1 MNSDSNQTWVPKKQ
15 RVITPTVIQMEAVE
29 CGAAALSIILG
40 YYGRFVPL
48 EQLRLDCGVS
58 RDGSK
63 ASSIVVAATN
73 YGLHAQGFRYEL
85 EQLGEVKAPFIVF
98 WNFNH
103 FLVVEGFSHDKVF
116 LNDPATGPRTVSLY
130 EFDQSYTGIVLTF
143 EPTKAFTPAGRP
155 PSIIHA
161 FKKRLVNN
169 YDSVLFLILIGL
181 ILVIPGL
188 LIPTFTKIYI
198 DNYLVGGMSNWLKPI
213 ILGLIITGITKTVL
227 TWTQN
232 YYLARFETKLDLRD
246 SSKYFWHILHLP
258 MSFFSQ
264 RGTGDLSNRIL
275 LNSKI
280 ATSLARDV
288 SRTFLNMFVASF
300 YLILMALYT
309 PTLTFFTLIIAV
321 VNFIILKKIIK
332 IQKDRSLQIGI
343 TKGQF
348 QSAAYNGLDA
358 IETLK
363 ASGRENDYFNKLM
376 GLQVKII
383 NADQELQDQVIYIKT
398 APLLLN
404 GINTAIILGL
414 GSIFIIKGYL
424 SIGMLMAFQS
434 LSDGFLMP
442 INDLVSIT
450 GVIQGL
456 SGDMAKVDDVM
467 QAESLPKEA
476 ALIEKTQAH
485 KFEGYLSLEKVSFG
499 YNVTQKPLIQAFSL
513 AIKPG
518 QRIALIGGS
527 GSGKSTLAKLISR
540 LYTPWQ
546 GVIKIDDQPIKDIP
560 MSEYAGSVSL
570 VDQEIRLFKGSIADN
585 ITMWDS
591 SITEQ
596 DMIQSAKDACI
607 HEVITQRDN
616 GYNTEVSERGANFS
630 GGQRQRI
637 EIARALAKNPR
648 VLIMDEAT
656 SALDPITEEIISNN
670 IRQRGCTCI
679 IIAHRLSTIRDC
691 DEIIVLDKGE
701 VVERGTHNEL
711 INRSGHYSQLI
722 QMEAN
727 S

>member
-1 MNSDSNQTWVPKKQ
+1 MNSDTNQTWTPKKQ

-29 CGAAALSIILG
+29 CGAAALAIILG
-40 YYGRFVPL
+40 YYGRFVAL

-63 ASSIVVAATN
+63 ASSIVIAATN
-73 YGLHAQGFRYEL
+73 YGLNAQGFRYEL
-85 EQLGEVKAPFIVF
+85 EQLNEVKVPFIVF

-103 FLVVEGFSHDKVF
+103 FLVVEGFSKDKVF
-116 LNDPATGPRTVSLY
+116 LNDPATGPRSVSLD

-143 EPTKAFTPAGRP
+143 EPTKAFTPQGKP
-155 PSIIHA
+155 PSIIHS
-161 FKKRLVNN
+161 FKKRLANN
-169 YDSVLFLILIGL
+169 YDSILFLILIGV

-188 LIPTFTKIYI
+188 LIPTFTKMYI
-198 DNYLVGGMSNWLKPI
+198 DNYLVGGMHNWLKPI
-213 ILGLIITGITKTVL
+213 ILGLVITGVTKGVL

-246 SSKYFWHILHLP
+246 SARYFWHILHLP

-280 ATSLARDV
+280 ATSIARDV
-288 SRTFLNMFVASF
+288 SRTFLNLFVASF
-300 YLILMALYT
+300 YLILMVLYT
-309 PTLTFFTLIIAV
+309 PTLTLFTVIIAV
-321 VNFIILKKIIK
+321 LNFIILKRIIK
-332 IQKDRSLQIGI
+332 IQQAQSLQSGI

-348 QSAAYNGLDA
+348 QSAAYNGLDG

-383 NADQELQDQVIYIKT
+383 NSDQALQDQVIYIKT
-398 APLLLN
+398 APMLLN

-414 GSIFIIKGYL
+414 GSIFIIKGSL

-434 LSDGFLMP
+434 LADGFLLP

-467 QAESLPKEA
+467 QAKSLPKDA
-476 ALIEKTQAH
+476 ALIEKNEPH
-485 KFEGYLSLEKVSFG
+485 KFEGYLTLEKISFG
-499 YNVTQKPLIQAFSL
+499 YNVTQKPLIENFSL
-513 AIKPG
+513 TIKPG

-546 GVIKIDDQPIKDIP
+546 GVITIDDQPVKDIP
-560 MSEYAGSVSL
+560 MIEYAGSVSL

-585 ITMWDS
+585 ITMWDPS
-591 SITEQ
+591 VTEK

-616 GYNTEVSERGANFS
+616 GYNGEVSEHGSNFS

-656 SALDPITEEIISNN
+656 SALDPLTEEIISNN
-670 IRQRGCTCI
+670 IRQRGCSCI

-701 VVERGTHNEL
+701 VVERGTHTEL

>member
-1 MNSDSNQTWVPKKQ
+1 MDSETNPTWAPKKQ
-15 RVITPTVIQMEAVE
+15 RVTTPTVIQMEAVE
-29 CGAAALSIILG
+29 CGAAALAIILG

-63 ASSIVVAATN
+63 ASSIVIAAQN
-73 YGLHAQGFRYEL
+73 YGLKAQGFRYEL
-85 EQLGEVKAPFIVF
+85 EQLAEVKVPFIVF

-103 FLVVEGFSHDKVF
+103 FLVVEGFSKDQVF
-116 LNDPATGPRTVSLY
+116 LNDPGTGPRTVSLY

-143 EPTKAFTPAGRP
+143 EPTPAFKPQGKP
-155 PSIIHA
+155 PSILLSL
-161 FKKRLVNN
+161 KKRLEGN
-169 YDSVLFLILIGL
+169 YDSVLYLLLIGL
-181 ILVIPGL
+181 VLVIPGL
-188 LIPTFTKIYI
+188 LIPTFTKVYI
-198 DNYLVGGMSNWLKPI
+198 DNYLVGGMNDWLKPI
-213 ILGLIITGITKTVL
+213 ILGLIVTGITKGLL
-227 TWTQN
+227 TWMQN

-246 SSKYFWHILHLP
+246 SSRYFWHILHLP

-264 RGTGDLSNRIL
+264 RGTGDLSSRIL

-280 ATSLARDV
+280 ATSISSDV

-300 YLILMALYT
+300 YLILMVLYT
-309 PTLTFFTLIIAV
+309 PILTFFTVVIAV
-321 VNFIILKKIIK
+321 INFVVLKRIIK
-332 IQKDRSLQIGI
+332 IQRDKSLQIGI
-343 TKGQF
+343 ANGQF
-348 QSAAYNGLDA
+348 QSAAYNGIDS

-376 GLQVKII
+376 GIQVKII
-383 NADQELQDQVIYIKT
+383 NAGQELQEKTIYVKT
-398 APLLLN
+398 LPLLLN
-404 GINTAIILGL
+404 GLNTAIILGL
-414 GSIFIIKGYL
+414 GSVLIIQGQL

-434 LSDGFLMP
+434 LALGFLTP
-442 INDLVSIT
+442 INDLVSFT
-450 GVIQGL
+450 GILQEL

-467 QAESLPKEA
+467 QAQSLPKDA
-476 ALIEKTQAH
+476 SLMEKTNAH
-485 KFEGYLSLEKVSFG
+485 KFEGYLSLENISFG
-499 YNVTQKPLIQAFSL
+499 YNVTQKPLIENFSL
-513 AIKPG
+513 TISPG

-527 GSGKSTLAKLISR
+527 GSGKSTLAKLICR
-540 LYTPWQ
+540 LYTPWE
-546 GVIKIDDQPIKDIP
+546 GIITIDDKPIMDIS
-560 MSEYAGSVSL
+560 MIEYAGSVSL

-596 DMIQSAKDACI
+596 DIIQSAKDACI

-616 GYNTEVSERGANFS
+616 GYNTEVSERGGNFS

-656 SALDPITEEIISNN
+656 SALDPLTEELISNN

-691 DEIIVLDKGE
+691 DEIIVLEKGE
-701 VVERGTHNEL
+701 VVERGTHDEL
-711 INRSGHYSQLI
+711 IHRSGPYSRLM
-722 QMEAN
+722 QMEA
-727 S
+727 ST